1 MVARYF
7 ALIAAVAGYAAFA
20 APAGAAEYDVARG
33 KYLVQFG
40 GCTDCHTPG
49 HFFGKPDMAK
59 FLAGSDVGFSV
70 PGLGVFAGSN
80 LTPDNATGLGKWTP
94 AQIATAITTG
104 VRPDGRMLAPSM
116 PWRGFAGLTKSDA
129 MAIATYLKSLKPVSN
144 KIAGPFGP
152 SETPTGFVLT
162 IMPAEAFAGLPKPK

>member
-1 MVARYF
+1 MVLRRF
-7 ALIAAVAGYAAFA
+7 ALIAAFVGFA
-20 APAGAAEYDVARG
+20 ALSAPAMAADTDVARG

-49 HFFGKPDMAK
+49 HFFGKPDMTR
-59 FLAGSDVGFSV
+59 FLAGSDVGFAV

-80 LTPDNATGLGKWTP
+80 LTPDNATGLGKWSKD
-94 AQIATAITTG
+94 QIVAAITTG

-129 MAIATYLKSLKPVSN
+129 MAIASYLKSLKPVGN
-144 KIAGPFGP
+144 KVAGPFGP
-152 SETPTGFVLT
+152 TETPTGFVLT